1 MNIFCVREYKNFQ
14 YWMIAC
20 FILKKFLYYSEYIMN
35 AKQVSSHSTAK
46 KTGTK
51 SAFITGKHKKHGNV
65 YVSL

>member
-1 MNIFCVREYKNFQ
+1 V
-14 YWMIAC
+14 
-20 FILKKFLYYSEYIMN
+20 
-35 AKQVSSHSTAK
+35 K

>member
-1 MNIFCVREYKNFQ
+1 
-14 YWMIAC
+14 
-20 FILKKFLYYSEYIMN
+20 MN